1 VYYAPVMNNNKTFI
15 KIASVIA
22 FVLMAFTASAKDSL
36 KTIRIG
42 VLNGPSGLPM
52 AYEMENTKTISGV
65 AVEYSTYAQA
75 NLLLPKLIKGEVDM
89 GFLPPNVA
97 AKVYNANNGALVV
110 CAVTGNGM
118 LSLVTKDTSIK
129 SFEDLKGKKIAV
141 AGQGATPEYM
151 FRYLLSSYG
160 IECGTEEGQV
170 ELDFSI
176 PNPEI
181 AAALITGKVEYAL
194 VPEPFATVSQMKDK
208 EVFVALDIQK
218 EYEKVSGNA
227 SYPMSVLV
235 CNAKFAKENE
245 SLVRKVCKEVKK
257 AGEWAVKNPSETGV
271 LVEKHG
277 LGLTAPIASRAI
289 PKANYVYMTAKE
301 GRTYLEKL
309 LTLFLEFNPQSIGG
323 KLPDDGFYFK

>member
-1 VYYAPVMNNNKTFI
+1 MKYNKTFI
-15 KIASVIA
+15 KLTAVISMMFVVIA
-22 FVLMAFTASAKDSL
+22 AFAKETPKS
-36 KTIRIG
+36 IRIG

-52 AYEMENTKTISGV
+52 AYEMENTKNISKIP
-65 AVEYSTYAQA
+65 VEYSTYAQA

-97 AKVYNANNGALVV
+97 AKVYNANNGALVL

-129 SFEDLKGKKIAV
+129 SFEDLKGKKVCV

-151 FRYLLSSYG
+151 FRYLLSYYG

-181 AAALITGKVEYAL
+181 AAALISGKVEYAL
-194 VPEPFATVSQMKDK
+194 VPEPFSTVAQMKDK
-208 EVFVALDIQK
+208 DVFVALDIQK

-235 CNAKFAKENE
+235 CNAKFAKENAA
-245 SLVRKVCKEVKK
+245 LVKAVCKEVKK
-257 AGEWAVKNPSETGV
+257 ASEWALKNPEETGA

-277 LGLTAPIASRAI
+277 LGLTKAIASRAI
-289 PKANYVYMTAKE
+289 PKANYVYLTAKD
-301 GRTYLEKL
+301 GRKELEKL
-309 LTLFLEFNPQSIGG
+309 LSLFLEFNPQSIGG